1 MRNLEEL
8 DRYRVDMSDHYGSIG
23 DDGNGVFAIKS
34 SIDGTTLRVIASNGG
49 DWDHVSVSH
58 RKCVPNW
65 YEMEQIKRMF
75 FEPDETCMQL
85 HVPASDHINNHAN
98 VLHLWRPQ
106 LLEIPRPPAIM
117 VGIEGVTNA
126 RAIHSRQSKHLTNL
140 AVAAIFAATAFK

>member
-1 MRNLEEL
+1 
-8 DRYRVDMSDHYGSIG
+8 
-23 DDGNGVFAIKS
+23 
-34 SIDGTTLRVIASNGG
+34 
-49 DWDHVSVSH
+49 
-58 RKCVPNW
+58 
-65 YEMEQIKRMF
+65 MF